1 MMVRKFTHDEWQMA
15 FALAF
20 MLHPSADV
28 AFQVIIDANWIATL
42 LEQNE
47 ARRQR
52 SEGHYKSPIPSAAL
66 LQFAVFYA
74 SLRWERDQESPLPK
88 MEPRYK
94 PTRDDLVVRYL
105 KHLVFNNLLK
115 AKFSYLAIALGCLL
129 YDYKPKQITDFLGLF
144 DEPKIRH
151 IKSRIK
157 KQLMKRFV
165 FADVFTPKGNALR
178 TKPASDH
185 DRELLKNALKLFTPW
200 NTAHITVKAGE
211 LLLAKMFA
219 EESKLTNWDRKHL
232 LLDPVC
238 GGLEELIN
246 EHNQLFGAA
255 LRLADPK
262 LRLFVPDFDDNP
274 TPPVDRFKAPRLT
287 DGEITLL
294 NERRKRPGPR
304 TYDVNDLLS
313 DLYESGVDESLIEV
327 LDDSASSTTESP
339 PLRVLSRR
347 SYAKGARTWKQFVD
361 ERGDAM
367 ERRTMILVVGC
378 NGWGAKVLS
387 DIVEVLQQ
395 RSKTNV
401 VLLMAQDP
409 YPDRNIDCGGNTCG
423 ILWHRIDV
431 QIAYE
436 FLPDL
441 SWPYRGVV
449 SSITGNDVIVEKYS
463 LIGKYFIERSISDD
477 LTRQGTIRYPFTNDW
492 EWRHYLIP
500 GVSMVHNSFGWS
512 WFYDRKPEPSL
523 IGSSWITLFCDERE
537 RSSAYKVF
545 DVGHRSNWPTRG
557 VVCSITGGEVF
568 VGNYNLTARDFIERS
583 ISDDLLQGT
592 IRYPFT
598 NVWEWRH
605 YLIPGIPMVQD
616 FFGWSWFDD
625 RKPEPSSIESSWIR
639 LFCDD
644 RETRKGYRVFDGSH
658 EPTVSKYAESSPSPV
673 YLKPNEPRGYS
684 PSLNCEDNPFETQ
697 SPFRLTLPADRYLA
711 VIAFH
716 SIEQEQLKD
725 LKPYVLKEELLVSD
739 WYDDES
745 ARLLQDGF
753 LPYSFRRRKAT
764 CVKKTDV
771 RANDAGPQLESSFPI
786 WGTQMSAN
794 RVSPE
799 TSTDAR

>member
-1 MMVRKFTHDEWQMA
+1 MIVRKFTRDEWQLA

-28 AFQVIIDANWIATL
+28 ALQVVIDASWIATL

-52 SEGHYKSPIPSAAL
+52 SEGHYKSPIPRAAL

-88 MEPRYK
+88 MEPKYK

-165 FADVFTPKGNALR
+165 FADVLTPKGNALR
-178 TKPASDH
+178 TKPASNH
-185 DRELLKNALKLFTPW
+185 DRELVQNALKLFTPW

-262 LRLFVPDFDDNP
+262 LRLFVPDFDDTP

-313 DLYESGVDESLIEV
+313 NLYECGVDESLIEV

-339 PLRVLSRR
+339 PLRVLSQG
-347 SYAKGARTWKQFVD
+347 SYAKGTRIRKQIVEEED
-361 ERGDAM
+361 DAM
-367 ERRTMILVVGC
+367 GSMIVVVGH
-378 NGWGAKVLS
+378 GGTGANVLSALSKVLLEGPKPNFVS
-387 DIVEVLQQ
+387 
-395 RSKTNV
+395 
-401 VLLMAQDP
+401 LMEPDP
-409 YPDRNIDCGGNTCG
+409 YPDGYINCGPYTGDIRLYPINGQIPPECLPYLSG
-423 ILWHRIDV
+423 LAKDV
-431 QIAYE
+431 VCS
-436 FLPDL
+436 L
-441 SWPYRGVV
+441 
-449 SSITGNDVIVEKYS
+449 TGSDVFVEKYD
-463 LIGKYFIERSISDD
+463 LTGWNFIERSISDD
-477 LTRQGTIRYPFTNDW
+477 LIRHGTIRYPFTNVWEWRRYLIPGVPMDQDFFGWSCFDCLTVWNFMERSISRDLIRGTIRYPFTNDW

-500 GVSMVHNSFGWS
+500 AVGLNFFGWS
-512 WFYDRKPEPSL
+512 WFD
-523 IGSSWITLFCDERE
+523 C
-537 RSSAYKVF
+537 
-545 DVGHRSNWPTRG
+545 PT
-557 VVCSITGGEVF
+557 VW
-568 VGNYNLTARDFIERS
+568 DFIERS
-583 ISDDLLQGT
+583 ISDDLIRHGT

-605 YLIPGIPMVQD
+605 YLIPGVPMDQD

-625 RKPEPSSIESSWIR
+625 HKHEPSLIESSWIR

-644 RETRKGYRVFDGSH
+644 RERSNGYKVLDVCHGPAVSRH
-658 EPTVSKYAESSPSPV
+658 AEPLRSPV
-673 YLKPNEPRGYS
+673 YLKANETMGFS
-684 PSLNCEDNPFETQ
+684 PSLNFEDNPLGTQ
-697 SPFRLTLPADRYLA
+697 SPFRLTPPTDGYLA
-711 VIAFH
+711 VIARDLVEDERH
-716 SIEQEQLKD
+716 RD
-725 LKPYVLKEELLVSD
+725 LKPYEPKKELLVSD
-739 WYDDES
+739 WHDGAS
-745 ARLLQDGF
+745 ARRLQDGYL
-753 LPYSFRRRKAT
+753 LPYSFRRRNAT
-764 CVKKTDV
+764 PVKKTDA
-771 RANDAGPQLESSFPI
+771 RHGKADPRGESSFPI
-786 WGTQMSAN
+786 WGIEMSAN
-794 RVSPE
+794 RASRE